1 MFALI
6 SVHID
11 DPYITCVQ
19 YHHRTLIDGKV
30 KNQTPSIDK
39 KNWLL
44 CHVLFRSD

>member
-11 DPYITCVQ
+11 DPYTTCAQ
-19 YHHRTLIDGKV
+19 LHQRTLIDGKV
-30 KNQTPSIDK
+30 KNQTQSIDK
-39 KNWLL
+39 KY